1 MFLSVIV
8 SVLNWNFTV
17 CKDTILSVLMHMYSP
32 GRVLLSL
39 CVGRVDVTASK
50 DVTAK
55 RTGGQQDSWTMKE
68 GNRVHSSIF
77 GFSTYFNLF
86 RTDKYFDFHHL
97 CLLELY
103 IFKKKITIKPVWA
116 QTGLM
121 LHINWLCHPSCRPWD
136 SAQLLQVCI
145 LLTSIRKNVERYSSP
160 GLVPSVCPQVWNQ
173 EKEGWD
179 LLLPPFKIC

>member
-1 MFLSVIV
+1 
-8 SVLNWNFTV
+8 
-17 CKDTILSVLMHMYSP
+17 MYSP

-77 GFSTYFNLF
+77 GFSTYFNFF

-103 IFKKKITIKPVWA
+103 IFKKKNYKARLSSNWTYAAYKLTLPP
-116 QTGLM
+116 QLQTMRFCTTFTGLYLTYIHQKKM
-121 LHINWLCHPSCRPWD
+121 WNVIQ
-136 SAQLLQVCI
+136 AQDLFLLFVHKFE
-145 LLTSIRKNVERYSSP
+145 IRKKKAGICCS
-160 GLVPSVCPQVWNQ
+160 
-173 EKEGWD
+173 
-179 LLLPPFKIC
+179 LLLKSANQLNLNQLVFNDLEVPLMTPCE

>member
-50 DVTAK
+50 NVTAK

-77 GFSTYFNLF
+77 GFSTYFNFF

-103 IFKKKITIKPVWA
+103 IFKKKNNYKARLSSNWTYAAYKLTLPP
-116 QTGLM
+116 QLQTMRFCTTFTGLY
-121 LHINWLCHPSCRPWD
+121 LTYIHQKKCGTLFKPRTCSFCLSTSLKSGKRRLGFAAPS
-136 SAQLLQVCI
+136 
-145 LLTSIRKNVERYSSP
+145 
-160 GLVPSVCPQVWNQ
+160 
-173 EKEGWD
+173 
-179 LLLPPFKIC
+179 F